1 MDGLK
6 RLKQCFW
13 QIPES
18 GGIIDDIIDKFKL
31 VMDRKKQDFQVI
43 LKTVENQFSVMTE
56 HMRDQKETNLK
67 LSDYIKLDKEIRER
81 IYKKE
86 MKRVSEMIDAYE
98 QIPSLLED
106 VKVPPSKEYSGAD
119 QKMKMIDTYLTNAVV
134 NADFLKIAADR
145 QMV

>member
-1 MDGLK
+1 M
-6 RLKQCFW
+6 
-13 QIPES
+13 
-18 GGIIDDIIDKFKL
+18 
-31 VMDRKKQDFQVI
+31 I

-98 QIPSLLED
+98 
-106 VKVPPSKEYSGAD
+106 
-119 QKMKMIDTYLTNAVV
+119 
-134 NADFLKIAADR
+134 
-145 QMV
+145 